1 MTQIVD
7 AKGLACPQPVILAK
21 KALSG
26 IEEGIVTVIVDSE
39 ASRENVRRFAESQ
52 GCAVTMDEKD
62 GEFHLEIAK
71 GFTCAITGQERVSR
85 HQAGAK
91 RAIFIQSDSIGPD
104 EELGKQL
111 MKAFLENMVELEDDE
126 LPGKMIFVNRGVYVT
141 CFWDETIEKLN
152 ELKNRG
158 VEIFSC
164 GACLDYFK
172 IPDKLKIGEVGNA
185 FDSVQTLV
193 QHENAI
199 TLG

>member
-1 MTQIVD
+1 MSQVVD

-21 KALSG
+21 KALSA
-26 IEEGIVTVIVDSE
+26 IEEGIITVVVNSE

-52 GCAVTMDEKD
+52 GCTVTVEEKD
-62 GEFHLEIAK
+62 GEFYLEIAK
-71 GFTCAITGQERVSR
+71 GYTCALPGQAETPAR
-85 HQAGAK
+85 QTKEK
-91 RAIFIQSDSIGPD
+91 RAMFIQSDSIGPD
-104 EELGKQL
+104 EELGKEL
-111 MKAFLENMVELEDDE
+111 MKSFLESMVELENNE
-126 LPGKMIFVNRGVYVT
+126 LPSKMIFVNRGVFVT

-152 ELKNRG
+152 ELKKRG

-164 GACLDYFK
+164 GACLNYFK
-172 IPDKLKIGEVGNA
+172 ISDKLKIGEVGNA

>member
-1 MTQIVD
+1 MSQVVD

-26 IEEGIVTVIVDSE
+26 IEEGLITVIVDSE

-52 GCAVTMDEKD
+52 GCTVSVEEKD

-71 GFTCAITGQERVSR
+71 GYTCGIPDHAEESGKDTGK
-85 HQAGAK
+85 K
-91 RAIFIQSDSIGPD
+91 RAMFIQSDSIGPD
-104 EELGKQL
+104 AELGKQL
-111 MKAFLENMVELEDDE
+111 LKAFLESMVELEDRE
-126 LPGKMIFVNRGVYVT
+126 LPAKMIFVNRGVFVT
-141 CFWDETIEKLN
+141 CFWNETIEKLA
-152 ELKNRG
+152 ELKARG

-164 GACLDYFK
+164 GACLNFFK
-172 IPDKLKIGEVGNA
+172 IADKLKIGGVGNA

-193 QHENAI
+193 THENAI

>member
-1 MTQIVD
+1 MSQVVD

-26 IEEGIVTVIVDSE
+26 IEEGLITVIVDSE

-52 GCAVTMDEKD
+52 GCTVTVEEKD

-71 GFTCAITGQERVSR
+71 GYTCAVPEQVKSPDRKSEN
-85 HQAGAK
+85 K
-91 RAIFIQSDSIGPD
+91 RAMFIQSDSIGPD

-111 MKAFLENMVELEDDE
+111 MKAFLENMVELEDAE
-126 LPGKMIFVNRGVYVT
+126 LPAKMIFVNRGVFVT
-141 CFWDETIEKLN
+141 CFWDETIQKLY

-164 GACLDYFK
+164 GACLNFFN
-172 IPDKLKIGEVGNA
+172 IADKLKIGEVGNA

>member
-1 MTQIVD
+1 MSQIID

-52 GCAVTMDEKD
+52 GCTVTVEEKD

-71 GFTCAITGQERVSR
+71 GYVCGIPGQERVSLR
-85 HQAGAK
+85 QTGKK
-91 RAIFIQSDSIGPD
+91 RAMFIQSDSIGPD

-111 MKAFLENMVELEDDE
+111 MKAFLENMVELEEDE

-141 CFWDETIEKLN
+141 CFWDETIEKLD

-172 IPDKLKIGEVGNA
+172 IQDKLKIGEVGNA